1 MELFIGCSSSND
13 IPEKYLEECKK
24 YLDEIFM
31 KGNNL
36 IFGASS
42 GGLMGLSYRLAKENK
57 RVVTG
62 ICPVAYKDDL
72 RDLNCENTILTKS
85 ISERTDSLIEKCDAL
100 IFLPGGIGTV
110 YEFFA
115 VLESKRCH
123 EFDKP
128 IVIYNAGGYF
138 DKLFDFLDVLYGE
151 KFTSSKV
158 SECYYFS
165 DSAIDTLNYIN
176 SYLDK

>member
-1 MELFIGCSSSND
+1 MELFIGCSSSNN
-13 IPEKYLEECKK
+13 IPEKYLEECEK
-24 YLDEIFM
+24 YLEEIFI

-36 IFGASS
+36 IFGASN
-42 GGLMGLSYRLAKENK
+42 GGLMGLSYRLAKEYK
-57 RVVTG
+57 RIVTG
-62 ICPVAYKDDL
+62 VCPIAYKDDL

-85 ISERTDSLIEKCDAL
+85 ISERTDSLIDKCDAL

-115 VLESKRCH
+115 ALEGKRNQ

-138 DKLFDFLDVLYGE
+138 DKLFDFLEVVYGE
-151 KFTSSKV
+151 KFTSFEVKDN
-158 SECYYFS
+158 YYFS
-165 DSAIDTLNYIN
+165 DSAEDTLNYIK
-176 SYLDK
+176 SYLK